1 MPVPAAPAAPTAGLS
16 LELSAIV
23 VARYGADGT
32 ERRVLDQVDL
42 RVAAG
47 EQIAIVGPSG
57 AGKTSLLHV
66 AAGALRPDGG
76 ILRLGGADFWR
87 IGSRARQQV
96 RRSLFLAPQVPPLP
110 PRQRVVTATLAAR
123 LPAVGFLRGLVSLL
137 YPMDIPAARAA
148 LAAFGLE
155 ARLFD
160 RVDRLSGGERQ
171 RVGLARALVS
181 PARIWL
187 LDEPLA
193 ALDPVHAGAVL
204 QILCAEARRR
214 GVTLVVSLHHAEL
227 ARANFPRLLGIRGGR
242 VAFDGPAA
250 DIAASHWQALYAGSS
265 VADGPP
271 IAGPP

>member
-1 MPVPAAPAAPTAGLS
+1 MVARPAA
-16 LELSAIV
+16 
-23 VARYGADGT
+23 DGS
-32 ERRVLDQVDL
+32 ERRILDRVDL

-66 AAGALRPDGG
+66 AAGALCPDGG
-76 ILRLGGADFWR
+76 MLHLGGQEFWR
-87 IGSRARQQV
+87 MGSRARQQV
-96 RRSLFLAPQVPPLP
+96 RRSVFLAPQVPPLP
-110 PRQRVVTATLAAR
+110 PRQRVVTAILAAR

-137 YPMDIPAARAA
+137 YPMDIPVARAA
-148 LAAFGLE
+148 LAGFGLE

-214 GVTLVVSLHHAEL
+214 GATLVVSLHHAEL
-227 ARANFPRLLGIRGGR
+227 ARANFPRLLGIRSGR
-242 VAFDGPAA
+242 VAFDAPAA
-250 DIAASHWQALYAGSS
+250 GIAANDWQALYAGSS
-265 VADGPP
+265 ALSGMPADGAP
-271 IAGPP
+271 